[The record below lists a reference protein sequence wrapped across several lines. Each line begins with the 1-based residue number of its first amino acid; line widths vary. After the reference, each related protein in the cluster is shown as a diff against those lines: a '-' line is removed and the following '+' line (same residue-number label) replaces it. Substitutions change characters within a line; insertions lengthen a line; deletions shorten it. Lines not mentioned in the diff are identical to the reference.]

1 MTKKA
6 EEYSADTLL
15 TLDDRTHLIKRMGL
29 TFGPEGTNPDYPYSQ
44 QKTVAVRE
52 IIDNSTDEIR
62 SGYGSHVRLTIRADH
77 GVEVMDS
84 GRGIP
89 VDVNHTT
96 HESGIYMSLG
106 KTQSGGKFST
116 DSNSFTSG
124 LNGVGG
130 GSVALVS
137 RAMFVTVY
145 RAGKRYSLD
154 FHNGLPGFF
163 AKYGDP
169 TSKFTSLKDMGKDNS
184 YLKVE
189 KDTRPASVRKD
200 YKTGTTVLFWLD
212 DSAFVSSKPIDD
224 LDLVNR
230 LKFTAFLTPELSAEA
245 IDECHPVDG
254 EPLHE
259 QFHYP
264 DGIVSMVDYLAP
276 NDKLIPIQHI
286 VTEGHYVEQ
295 ANVLTPD
302 GSRERV
308 VKKPV
313 ERRIPIEVAW
323 TYSPDASKDRD
334 YRMESFVNSI
344 YTKLGG
350 VHEKAFERALVKSF
364 VPNMKPSQGLK
375 KADEPPRIDDF
386 MEGLTVVLSVQQS
399 EPMFDSQAKE
409 SLSGSENQKAIQA
422 ALEQSFTEWIETR
435 KNKEPFDLMARKVIQ
450 ASQVRQHAEEQ
461 RQLKRKANSIASS
474 SMPSKLKDCEFAG
487 SEGTELLICEGDS
500 ASGALT
506 AARDAQYQ
514 AVLPVRGKG
523 INAAKASAA
532 RLMANEEVQ
541 FMIKALGAGWGK
553 DFQLDKM
560 RYSRV
565 IFATDADDDG
575 YHIQDLL
582 LIIFWTLF
590 KPAVLDGR
598 VFVAVPPL
606 YEVTSRSGDLITT
619 LVTPADLEEFKHKQD
634 NAGKKPGSDYLVDR
648 TKGLGQNDAEVLWET
663 MLNPL
668 NRVLKQ
674 IDAKDIEAIQSALA
688 VTNGSDVSIRKN
700 WIESTAGTIED
711 ED

>member
-116 DSNSFTSG
+116 DSNRFTSG

-137 RAMFVTVY
+137 QAMFVTVY

-169 TSKFTSLKDMGKDNS
+169 TSKFTSLKGMGKDNS

-264 DGIVSMVDYLAP
+264 DGIVSMWITWLRTTSSSP
-276 NDKLIPIQHI
+276 SSTSSPRGI
-286 VTEGHYVEQ
+286 TS
-295 ANVLTPD
+295 
-302 GSRERV
+302 SRRTCS
-308 VKKPV
+308 P
-313 ERRIPIEVAW
+313 RTAVA
-323 TYSPDASKDRD
+323 
-334 YRMESFVNSI
+334 
-344 YTKLGG
+344 
-350 VHEKAFERALVKSF
+350 
-364 VPNMKPSQGLK
+364 
-375 KADEPPRIDDF
+375 
-386 MEGLTVVLSVQQS
+386 
-399 EPMFDSQAKE
+399 
-409 SLSGSENQKAIQA
+409 SGS
-422 ALEQSFTEWIETR
+422 LRSR
-435 KNKEPFDLMARKVIQ
+435 
-450 ASQVRQHAEEQ
+450 S
-461 RQLKRKANSIASS
+461 
-474 SMPSKLKDCEFAG
+474 
-487 SEGTELLICEGDS
+487 
-500 ASGALT
+500 
-506 AARDAQYQ
+506 
-514 AVLPVRGKG
+514 
-523 INAAKASAA
+523 SAA
-532 RLMANEEVQ
+532 YPLR
-541 FMIKALGAGWGK
+541 
-553 DFQLDKM
+553 
-560 RYSRV
+560 SRGP
-565 IFATDADDDG
+565 IRPT
-575 YHIQDLL
+575 HPR
-582 LIIFWTLF
+582 T
-590 KPAVLDGR
+590 
-598 VFVAVPPL
+598 
-606 YEVTSRSGDLITT
+606 VT
-619 LVTPADLEEFKHKQD
+619 
-634 NAGKKPGSDYLVDR
+634 
-648 TKGLGQNDAEVLWET
+648 
-663 MLNPL
+663 
-668 NRVLKQ
+668 
-674 IDAKDIEAIQSALA
+674 
-688 VTNGSDVSIRKN
+688 
-700 WIESTAGTIED
+700 TAWNHS
-711 ED
+711 